1 MATNPLHGVTALLVC
16 MAMSGCATGPTR
28 ATDPS
33 PLDVSRFMGSWHVIA
48 NIPYWAERN
57 KVASRDEYRLRSD
70 GRIQNDFVFRRGFD
84 APETRWQ
91 GVSTVVEGSGGRQW
105 KVRFIW
111 PFSTR
116 LDILE
121 VAPDHQWALLATPSR
136 KLAWVLA
143 RDPRMEDAQY
153 RQLLARFPAHGVDL
167 ARLERVPQFA
177 EQAGQPGFQ

>member
-1 MATNPLHGVTALLVC
+1 MARIPLHGATALLVC
-16 MAMSGCATGPTR
+16 MALSGCATGAKR
-28 ATDPS
+28 GAEA
-33 PLDVSRFMGSWHVIA
+33 PLDLPRFMGSWQVIA

-57 KVASRDEYRLRSD
+57 KVASRDEYALRPD
-70 GRIQNDFVFRRGFD
+70 GRISNDYVFRKAFD
-84 APETRWQ
+84 APERRWE

-116 LDILE
+116 LDVVE
-121 VAPDHQWALLATPSR
+121 VDPDYQWALLATPNR

-143 RDPRMEDAQY
+143 RGARMDDAQY
-153 RQLLARFPAHGVDL
+153 RRLLQRFPAHGVDPAAL
-167 ARLERVPQFA
+167 QRVPQFA